1 MEQSVYS
8 PRKASLQSL
17 ISNKGDWKE
26 MDNNTA
32 TACTKC
38 HAIIFYDKD
47 APKPDLCPVCKR
59 EKKEEEEK
67 K

>member
-1 MEQSVYS
+1 
-8 PRKASLQSL
+8 
-17 ISNKGDWKE
+17 